1 MDFLAQ
7 SRLLDTVRR
16 LIRRNA
22 HTHLD
27 RVIEKTQPAD
37 LAHLLPRL
45 SERDIKFFLRVL
57 ALDEERAAEVL
68 SNLAPEMAAD
78 VIPLMEV
85 DALARV
91 FMEFASDDAADL
103 LQALPKELAD
113 QILERMKVD
122 DAADVEELLR
132 YGPKTAGGIMSTD
145 FFVLNRDVSA
155 REAIAAMHGAED
167 AEMVFYIYC
176 VNEQGHLVG
185 TLSLRDLLTNPPD
198 TSLRAIMN
206 PDVIKVSPDVDQEH
220 VAKLVARYDL
230 LAIPVVDEF
239 NNLLGIVTVDDIID
253 VVRDEAT
260 EDFLKMV
267 GSGEEDVLE
276 SSTLRSAWI
285 RAPWMGLAAVGGI
298 GGAALI
304 AGFRDRIEQVVLLA
318 AFIPVVMGMG
328 GNVGI
333 QSATIMVRGLAT
345 GRVHLRGQWKV
356 LLKELRTGVVLAVM
370 GSLLVGLA
378 AFVIGGFDVLLG
390 LTVGSAILSNMAT
403 AALLG
408 SLIPLAFRRINVD
421 PAVATGPIMT
431 TFMDVVGILVYFLIA
446 VTVLHL

>member
-45 SERDIKFFLRVL
+45 SDRDIKFFLKVL

-68 SNLAPEMAAD
+68 SNLDPELASD

-103 LQALPKELAD
+103 LQALPQELAE
-113 QILERMKVD
+113 QILELMKGD

-132 YGPKTAGGIMSTD
+132 YGPKTAGGIMGTD

-155 REAIAAMHGAED
+155 REAIAALHGAED

-276 SSTLRSAWI
+276 SSTLRSAWL

-298 GGAALI
+298 AGAALI

-356 LLKELRTGVVLAVM
+356 LLKELRTGVLLAVL
-370 GSLLVGLA
+370 GSALVGLA
-378 AFVIGGFDVLLG
+378 AFTIGGFDVLLG
-390 LTVGSAILSNMAT
+390 LTVGGAILTNMAS

-408 SLIPLAFRRINVD
+408 SLIPLAFRRINID

-446 VTVLHL
+446 VAVLSL

>member
-22 HTHLD
+22 HSHLD

-37 LAHLLPRL
+37 LATLLPRL
-45 SERDIKFFLRVL
+45 SDRDTKFFLKVL

-68 SNLAPEMAAD
+68 SNLAPDLASE

-91 FMEFASDDAADL
+91 FKEFASDDAADL
-103 LQALPKELAD
+103 LQALPQELAD
-113 QILERMKVD
+113 QILECMKGD
-122 DAADVEELLR
+122 EAADVEELLR

-220 VAKLVARYDL
+220 VARLVARYDL

-276 SSTLRSAWI
+276 SSTLRSAWL
-285 RAPWMGLAAVGGI
+285 RAPWMGLAAIGGI
-298 GGAALI
+298 AGAALI

-356 LLKELRTGVVLAVM
+356 LLKELRTGVLLAVL

-378 AFVIGGFDVLLG
+378 AFAISGFDLLLG
-390 LTVGSAILSNMAT
+390 LVVGGAILSNMAT

-446 VTVLHL
+446 VAVLSL